1 MTLNSYT
8 NCLDSYEVTLNT
20 CTCKGFQHWGHCKHI
35 ETLQRA
41 YERARRA
48 TFEDMRQQF
57 DCRLNGQEH
66 TAYLNYCVQLG
77 I

>member
-8 NCLDSYEVTLNT
+8 DCTQQYETTLEA
-20 CTCKGFQHWGHCKHI
+20 CTCKGFHYYGHCKHI

-41 YERARRA
+41 YQRARQA
-48 TFEDMRQQF
+48 TFEDMRKQY
-57 DCRLNGQEH
+57 DCRLNGQEY
-66 TAYLNYCVQLG
+66 AQYLNYCISLG